1 MRIDLE
7 CTRGDTTEWDLTV
20 VKNDLPV
27 DLTGGKLWMT
37 ARRTRGGTLVFQRTS
52 EVGAGITIAPDQV
65 ADKGEAVIK
74 LAVDSTSA
82 LASEEVTLYYD
93 IQAKVGSDIWT
104 VSYGDLVVTPDATL
118 EIV

>member
-1 MRIDLE
+1 MRVDLE
-7 CTRGDTTEWDLTV
+7 CIRGDTTEWDLTV
-20 VKNDLPV
+20 VRDDLPV
-27 DLTGGKLWMT
+27 DLTGGKIWMT

-52 EVGAGITIAPDQV
+52 VGLGITIAPDQV
-65 ADKGEAVIK
+65 VNIGEAVIK
-74 LAVDSTSA
+74 LDSDSTSA

-118 EIV
+118 ETS